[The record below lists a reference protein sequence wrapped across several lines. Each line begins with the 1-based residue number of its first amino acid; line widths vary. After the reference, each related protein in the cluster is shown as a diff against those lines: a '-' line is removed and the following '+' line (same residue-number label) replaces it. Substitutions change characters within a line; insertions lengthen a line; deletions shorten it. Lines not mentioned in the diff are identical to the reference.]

1 MSLMQKLFGFQGR
14 LSRIDFWLI
23 VICVVILDGVVMALY
38 PRPYLP
44 PALMS
49 EEDPFTRASAA
60 GAVFYS
66 NWINAIAGVFLLWP
80 ALAASVKRLHDRGRS
95 GLWLIAF
102 WGPALVSGVFGLMV
116 RELWLVWAYGLASP
130 FYIWPEGPF
139 LTASTIAFALW
150 LWGVVEL
157 GLLPGTD
164 GPNKYGREPQSSA
177 GAEASA

>member
-1 MSLMQKLFGFQGR
+1 MSLIQKLFGFQGR
-14 LSRIDFWLI
+14 LSRTDFWLI
-23 VICVVILDGVVMALY
+23 MLCVVIIDAVVMALY

-66 NWINAIAGVFLLWP
+66 NGVNAIAALLLLWP

-102 WGPALVSGVFGLMV
+102 WGPALVSGIFGVMV
-116 RELWLVWAYGLASP
+116 RELYLVLQYGLASP
-130 FYIWPEGPF
+130 FYIWPQGPF

-150 LWGVVEL
+150 LWGLVEL
-157 GLLPGTD
+157 GLLPGAQR
-164 GPNKYGREPQSSA
+164 GNKYGGEPQSPA